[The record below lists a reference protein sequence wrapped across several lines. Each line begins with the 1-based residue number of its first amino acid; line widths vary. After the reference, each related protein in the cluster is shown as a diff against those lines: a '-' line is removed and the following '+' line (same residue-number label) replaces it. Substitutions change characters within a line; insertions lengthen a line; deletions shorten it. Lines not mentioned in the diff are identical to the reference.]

1 MRQGPA
7 RRWIERVHVKKK
19 AWLAINLV
27 GGLAV
32 LGSYVHGLATHPETR
47 NGLWGSIPP
56 ELQAVYNVT
65 MWLAAG
71 GYFFFS
77 YYFLVR
83 TDADEVRFGR
93 FGFGLINGLYALVM
107 VTSALWM
114 PLTFAYFDN
123 PTPGIWLAVR
133 LDLLGVAVGSI
144 GLMIALFTMRPR
156 AEGLAG
162 VLALL
167 GLLLFALQ
175 TAFLDPLV
183 WPQFF

>member
-1 MRQGPA
+1 MHTQ
-7 RRWIERVHVKKK
+7 KK
-19 AWLAINLV
+19 AWLAINIV
-27 GGLAV
+27 GGVAV
-32 LGSYVHGLATHPETR
+32 LGSYVHGLVTHPETR
-47 NGLWGSIPP
+47 NALWGTIPE
-56 ELQAVYNVT
+56 ELKAVYGVT

-83 TDADEVRFGR
+83 TDAASVRFGR
-93 FGFGLINGLYALVM
+93 LGFGLVNALYALVM
-107 VTSALWM
+107 LASALWM
-114 PLTFAYFDN
+114 PLTFAYLEN
-123 PTPGIWLAVR
+123 PSPAAWLLVRADLLAV
-133 LDLLGVAVGSI
+133 GVGSV
-144 GLMIALFTMRPR
+144 GLMVALFTMKPR
-156 AEGLAG
+156 AQGVAG

>member
-1 MRQGPA
+1 MHPQ
-7 RRWIERVHVKKK
+7 KKT
-19 AWLAINLV
+19 WLAINVL
-27 GGLAV
+27 GGVAV

-47 NGLWGSIPP
+47 NALWGSIPP
-56 ELQAVYNVT
+56 ELQAVYGVT

-77 YYFLVR
+77 YYFVVR
-83 TDADEVRFGR
+83 TNADEVRFGR
-93 FGFGLINGLYALVM
+93 HGFGLINALYALIM
-107 VTSALWM
+107 LCSTLWM
-114 PLTFAYFDN
+114 PLTFAYLGD
-123 PTPGIWLAVR
+123 PSASMWLAVR
-133 LDLLGVAVGSI
+133 VDLLLVGIGSI

-162 VLALL
+162 VLAML

>member
-1 MRQGPA
+1 MHPR
-7 RRWIERVHVKKK
+7 KKT
-19 AWLAINLV
+19 WLAINAV
-27 GGLAV
+27 GGVAV
-32 LGSYVHGLATHPETR
+32 LGSYVHGIVTRPETR
-47 NGLWGSIPP
+47 NALWGTIPA
-56 ELQAVYNVT
+56 ELQAVYGVT

-83 TDADEVRFGR
+83 TDADEVRFGP
-93 FGFGLINGLYALVM
+93 FGFGLINALYALIM

-114 PLTFAYFDN
+114 PLTFAYLEN
-123 PTPGIWLAVR
+123 PSPGAWLLVR
-133 LDLLGVAVGSI
+133 ADLLLVAVGTI
-144 GLMIALFTMRPR
+144 GLTIALFTMKPR

-167 GLLLFALQ
+167 GLLLFAVQ
-175 TAFLDPLV
+175 TAFLDPIV

>member
-1 MRQGPA
+1 MHPQ
-7 RRWIERVHVKKK
+7 KKT
-19 AWLAINLV
+19 WLAINAV
-27 GGLAV
+27 GGVAV
-32 LGSYVHGLATHPETR
+32 LGSYIHGLLTHPETR
-47 NGLWGSIPP
+47 NELWGTIPP
-56 ELQAVYNVT
+56 ELQAVYGVT
-65 MWLAAG
+65 MYLAAG

-83 TDADEVRFGR
+83 TDAEDVRFGP
-93 FGFGLINGLYALVM
+93 FGFGLVNALYALIM
-107 VTSALWM
+107 VGAAAWM
-114 PLTFAYFDN
+114 PLTFAYLDK
-123 PTPGIWLAVR
+123 PSSALWLSVR
-133 LDLLGVAVGSI
+133 VDLLGVGVGSI
-144 GLMIALFTMRPR
+144 GLMIALFTMKPR

>member
-1 MRQGPA
+1 MHPR
-7 RRWIERVHVKKK
+7 KKT
-19 AWLAINLV
+19 WLAINAV
-27 GGLAV
+27 GGAAV
-32 LGSYVHGLATHPETR
+32 LGSYVHGIVTHPETR
-47 NGLWGSIPP
+47 NALWGTIPA
-56 ELQAVYNVT
+56 ELQAVYGVT

-83 TDADEVRFGR
+83 TDADEVRFGP
-93 FGFGLINGLYALVM
+93 FGFGLINALYALIM

-114 PLTFAYFDN
+114 PLTFAYLEN
-123 PTPGIWLAVR
+123 PSPGAWLLVR
-133 LDLLGVAVGSI
+133 ADLLLVAVGTI
-144 GLMIALFTMRPR
+144 GLTIALFTMKPR

-167 GLLLFALQ
+167 GLLLFAVQ
-175 TAFLDPLV
+175 TAFLDPIV